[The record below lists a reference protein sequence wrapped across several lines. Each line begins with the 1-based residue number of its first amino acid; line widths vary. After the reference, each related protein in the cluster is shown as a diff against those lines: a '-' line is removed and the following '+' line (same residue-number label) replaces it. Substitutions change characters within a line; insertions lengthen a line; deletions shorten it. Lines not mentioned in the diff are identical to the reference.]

1 MGFPGGPD
9 GKESACNAEDPGSI
23 RGLGRS
29 LEKRIALHSSILTWR
44 ISQTEK
50 PGVLQSMGLQKVE
63 HNLATFTFISSLVRC
78 LLKSVAHF
86 LTRILFPYC

>member
-44 ISQTEK
+44 ISQIEGSRGLYSPWDFK
-50 PGVLQSMGLQKVE
+50 QSNMTD
-63 HNLATFTFISSLVRC
+63 TFTF
-78 LLKSVAHF
+78 H
-86 LTRILFPYC
+86 